1 MLNSAHDG
9 ARFKADH
16 AVVVIGAGQAGLSV
30 AYQLQQRGIRPVVL
44 EKHRIGYAWDQQR
57 WDSFCLVTPNWQCR
71 LPDFPYDGNQPE
83 GFMPKAEIV
92 AYLQRFARHVG
103 GDVREGVAVQRLT
116 PKGSGYRLIT
126 SEEIPISIS
135 IENSAAGRLYCC
147 K

>member
-57 WDSFCLVTPNWQCR
+57 WDSFCLVTPNWHCR

-83 GFMPKAEIV
+83 GFMTKAEIV

-116 PKGSGYRLIT
+116 PKL
-126 SEEIPISIS
+126 
-135 IENSAAGRLYCC
+135 SANHQRRRDGG
-147 K
+147 